1 MSRTTIAICAALLA
15 IPAAPLQAQAP
26 ATGGV
31 RLPPFEQHAL
41 ANGTVL
47 VLMEKRDTPLV
58 SLRAVLRGGSL
69 GDPAGKEGS
78 AALLAELL
86 QKGAGKRD
94 AAAFAEAIEGAGG
107 ELETSAQ
114 TENLALGAS
123 FLARDVDLMIEL
135 VADALLRPRLDPQEF
150 SRVRTLAIQ
159 SVTAAKD
166 GDPRQLI
173 ETYGDAWLFRG
184 HPYGRPS
191 EGSEKSL
198 ESISLD
204 DLEAYYQAQ
213 CGGDRLIITVVGDI
227 HAAETRQKLE
237 AAFGG
242 WRKAGTPVPRA
253 TATAKVAG
261 RRVLLVDKPGATQSY
276 FWLGNVGA
284 RRTDPARSAQTLAN
298 TVFGGRFTSML
309 NTELRVRSGLSYS
322 AASGFVRLTEP
333 GAFLITSFTQTDK
346 TGAAIDLAL
355 ATLDRLHA
363 AGIDA
368 EALASARG
376 YVLGQ
381 FPPTIETN
389 GQLATRLADIVFFGL
404 DRRDV
409 DEFAQRVNAVDA
421 DAVRAAIERD
431 FPRSADLAMVVI
443 GDAAEIRAAVAK
455 YGTVTEMK
463 ITDPSFTPPGPN

>member
-1 MSRTTIAICAALLA
+1 MTRTPIAICAALLA
-15 IPAAPLQAQAP
+15 ALLTPVQAQAP
-26 ATGGV
+26 ATGAV
-31 RLPPFEQHAL
+31 RLPPFEQHTL
-41 ANGTVL
+41 ANGAVL

-86 QKGAGKRD
+86 QKGAGTRD
-94 AAAFAEAIEGAGG
+94 AAAFAEAIESAGG

-114 TENLALGAS
+114 TESLGLGAS

-150 SRVRTLAIQ
+150 TRARTLAIQ

-184 HPYGRPS
+184 HPYGRPP

-198 ESISLD
+198 ESILLD
-204 DLEAYYQAQ
+204 DLKAYYQAQ
-213 CGGDRLIITVVGDI
+213 CGGDRLIITVVGDLR
-227 HAAETRQKLE
+227 AAETRQKLE
-237 AAFGG
+237 TAFGG
-242 WRKAGTPVPRA
+242 WRKTGAPVPRA
-253 TATAKVAG
+253 TAMAKVAG

-284 RRTDPARSAQTLAN
+284 RRTDPARAAQTIAN
-298 TVFGGRFTSML
+298 TVFGGSFTSML

-322 AASGFVRLTEP
+322 AASGFVRFTEP
-333 GAFLITSFTQTDK
+333 GPFQITSYAQTDK

-355 ATLDRLHA
+355 ATLDRVHA
-363 AGIDA
+363 AGIGA
-368 EALASARG
+368 EAIASARG

-389 GQLATRLADIVFFGL
+389 GQLANRLADIVFFGL
-404 DRRDV
+404 GRRDV
-409 DEFAQRVNAVDA
+409 DEFAQRVAAVDEN
-421 DAVRAAIERD
+421 AVRATLDRD
-431 FPRSADLAMVVI
+431 FPRSTDLAMVVI
-443 GDAAEIRAAVAK
+443 GDAAEIRDTVAK
-455 YGTVTEMK
+455 YGPLTEMK
-463 ITDPSFTPPGPN
+463 LTEPSFTPSGAD